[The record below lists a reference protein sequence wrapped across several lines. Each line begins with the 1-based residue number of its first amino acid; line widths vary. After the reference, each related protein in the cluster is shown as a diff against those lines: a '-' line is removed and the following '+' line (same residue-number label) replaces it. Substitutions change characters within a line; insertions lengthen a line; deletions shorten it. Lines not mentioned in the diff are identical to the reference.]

1 VVLVKG
7 QSLLISCPE
16 QPVRH
21 PRGGAWPR
29 AARQRGEH
37 WRDHLDTLR
46 SLVADDAS
54 ASDRP
59 DTDGGAPPDPV
70 QAARQRR
77 AARRQARQQAAE
89 GQAGSSAEPSDP
101 TARSGT
107 GRRREAGAREARGG
121 EVTEEL
127 FNTSSGWAVEA
138 LGDSEDDEARPRPCT
153 WVQGGRRLF
162 TSARLHAGSG
172 PTASR
177 C

>member
-1 VVLVKG
+1 M
-7 QSLLISCPE
+7 
-16 QPVRH
+16 
-21 PRGGAWPR
+21 GGAWPR

-59 DTDGGAPPDPV
+59 GGDGGVPPDPV

-77 AARRQARQQAAE
+77 AARRQARQQVGE
-89 GQAGSSAEPSDP
+89 GEDGSSAESSGAA
-101 TARSGT
+101 ARSGT
-107 GRRREAGAREARGG
+107 GRRREAGVREARGC

-127 FNTSSGWAVEA
+127 FNISSGWAVEA
-138 LGDSEDDEARPRPCT
+138 LGDSEDDEARPRPCAR
-153 WVQGGRRLF
+153 VQGGPRLL

>member
-1 VVLVKG
+1 MVLVKG

-59 DTDGGAPPDPV
+59 DNDGGAPPDPV